1 MSSLPPEAAR
11 PDFRRFSAELCEA
24 AQTWTQSAVFA
35 RECPEGTAIYS
46 RAGNRSYLELHA
58 NANRIANALLG
69 LGLRRGDAIALMVR
83 NRPEFIEVLLAGLRI
98 GLRITPVNTH
108 LTAREAAYIVD
119 DCEARVL
126 FVEDALL
133 RDMHGAETLAA
144 LPGRVTVVVGA
155 GQEHACSYRRML
167 DGASA
172 GMPVSPHAG
181 TLMLYTSGTTGFPK
195 GVYREQPEIVTPQY
209 EGSFTNYQPQNDVA
223 LCCGPAY
230 HAAPLLIDVRWPL
243 ASGVPIVLLDKWNSE
258 EVLQLIARHRVTH
271 AHMVP
276 TMFQRL
282 LALPQEVRAAHD
294 LSSLRFV
301 VHGAAPC
308 QPEVKRAMIDWF
320 GPVLT
325 EYYGATEGGNGINV
339 SSELWLRKPGTVGW
353 LNPALGHRIVD
364 EQGGDAAPGVVG
376 EILFHAPVE
385 GRFQYFKDPE
395 KTARTYRGDY
405 FSLGDFGY
413 VDEEGFLFLTGRVAE
428 CIISGG
434 VNIYPQEVDNVLLG
448 HPAVADACTVGAPDE
463 EWGEQVVSIVVLQP
477 GFVGT
482 PALAENLMAYC
493 ASLLAG
499 FKRPRRIV
507 FEHEVPRTAT
517 GKLLRRQA
525 RQRFWNQK
533 ESTT

>member
-11 PDFRRFSAELCEA
+11 ADFRRFSAELCAA

-35 RECPEGTAIYS
+35 RECPEGVAIYS
-46 RAGNRSYLELHA
+46 RAGDRSYLELHC

-69 LGLRRGDAIALMVR
+69 FGLQRGDAIALMVR
-83 NRPEFIEVLLAGLRI
+83 NRPEFVEVLLAGLRI

-133 RDMHGAETLAA
+133 RGMHGAEALAA
-144 LPGRVTVVVGA
+144 RPGRSTVVVGA
-155 GQEHACSYRRML
+155 DPVDSRSYQCML
-167 DGASA
+167 NGA
-172 GMPVSPHAG
+172 PPDTPPNPQAG

-195 GVYREQPEIVTPQY
+195 GVYREQPEIIPPQY
-209 EGSFTNYQPQNDVA
+209 EGSFTNYQPQVDVA

-243 ASGVPIVLLDKWNSE
+243 ASGVPIVFLDKWNSE
-258 EVLQLIARHRVTH
+258 EVLQRIARHRVTH

-282 LALPQEVRAAHD
+282 LALPPEVRMAHD

-308 QPEVKRAMIDWF
+308 QPAVKRAMIDWI

-339 SSELWLRKPGTVGW
+339 DSGQWLRKPGTVGW

-364 EQGGDAAPGVVG
+364 EHGRDAAPGVIG
-376 EILFHAPVE
+376 EILFHAPAE

-395 KTARTYRGDY
+395 KTARAYRGDY

-413 VDEEGFLFLTGRVAE
+413 LDEDGFLFLTGRVAE

-434 VNIYPQEVDNVLLG
+434 VNVYPQEVDNVLLG
-448 HPAVADACTVGAPDE
+448 HPAVSDACTVGAPDD
-463 EWGEQVVSIVVLQP
+463 EWGEQVVSIVVLHP

-482 PALAENLMAYC
+482 PALAANLMEYC

-499 FKRPRRIV
+499 FKRPRRIH

-517 GKLLRRQA
+517 GKLLRQQA
-525 RQRFWNQK
+525 RQRFWTTK